1 MAEDESKLLAEIKE
15 AEGVFNK
22 GKGSGEL
29 IFLFLIFLVKKQVW
43 KIH

>member
-22 GKGSGEL
+22 GKAGPE
-29 IFLFLIFLVKKQVW
+29 
-43 KIH
+43 